1 VSALRSPTGSRALEP
16 GQVTAEL
23 PADDFVEFWR
33 AGARAQG
40 SFRCVECGF
49 GLATVHRLPRCASC
63 GARYWERAGTSPFE
77 LEPANSTL
85 RENPVAVARVF
96 RGAYYGIVLGL
107 VLWLGIAGVAFGLL
121 RLIHG

>member
-1 VSALRSPTGSRALEP
+1 VSALRSPVGPRALKP
-16 GQVTAEL
+16 DQVTANL

-33 AGARAQG
+33 AGVRAQG

-49 GLATVHRLPRCASC
+49 GLTTVHRLPLCVSC
-63 GARYWERAGTSPFE
+63 GGQYWERAGTSPFE
-77 LEPANSTL
+77 LEAVDSTF
-85 RENPVAVARVF
+85 REDPEVARVF

-107 VLWLGIAGVAFGLL
+107 VLWLGVAGVAFGLF

>member
-1 VSALRSPTGSRALEP
+1 MRPRALEP
-16 GQVTAEL
+16 DQVTVEP

-40 SFRCVECGF
+40 SFRCAECGF
-49 GLATVHRLPRCASC
+49 GLTTVQRLPRCVSC
-63 GARYWERAGTSPFE
+63 DGRYWERAGTSPFE
-77 LEPANSTL
+77 LELADSTL
-85 RENPVAVARVF
+85 REDPEVARVF

-107 VLWLGIAGVAFGLL
+107 ALWLGVAGVAFGLF